1 MASRPGDFSPQV
13 VTSVTTSRPG
23 GASGRCALG
32 YPPQRTAVHPLT
44 MPRSRL
50 RPVPA
55 LLAAL
60 FLLSCGGHPPPAPRA
75 PRHRLPRGAHP
86 EDGREP
92 AAHRRGRRPGLRGP
106 DGPLHL
112 AARAGDAQVR
122 PGPGGGGVGG
132 GRAVP
137 HPGQREPVTLKFDRG
152 RVVVGVVVNG
162 RFNLL
167 GERTLP
173 PTLSLAREA
182 PLTPG
187 LHG

>member
-13 VTSVTTSRPG
+13 VPSVTTSRPG

-60 FLLSCGGHPPPAPRA
+60 FLLSCGGHRIEPQNLRPSAPAANGGRPVSDPPPSRIVLHATVFREARIRKMPESL
-75 PRHRLPRGAHP
+75 PRHA
-86 EDGREP
+86 E
-92 AAHRRGRRPGLRGP
+92 
-106 DGPLHL
+106 
-112 AARAGDAQVR
+112 GDAQVFA
-122 PGPGGGGVGG
+122 GQTV
-132 GRAVP
+132 
-137 HPGQREPVTLKFDRG
+137 HYTWQREPVTLQFDPT